1 MRAYT
6 LSCMAETWWQYVERV
21 TDGATQ
27 VAIAAAAG
35 VDKVTVYRWKAEV
48 SLPKPEV
55 AIRLARAYSRPV
67 AEALV
72 ASGAITAEEAA
83 ITEIVTETDVQ
94 ALDNMTLIGEIKR
107 RLEGAP
113 Q

>member
-6 LSCMAETWWQYVERV
+6 LSCMAESWWQYVERV
-21 TDGATQ
+21 TVGATQ

-35 VDKVTVYRWKAEV
+35 VDKATVYRWKAGV
-48 SLPKPEV
+48 SPPRPEV
-55 AIRLARAYSRPV
+55 AIRLARAYGRPV

-83 ITEIVTETDVQ
+83 ITEVVKEIDVQ
-94 ALDNMTLIGEIKR
+94 ALDNQTLVGEITR

>member
-6 LSCMAETWWQYVERV
+6 LSCMAESWWQYVERV
-21 TDGATQ
+21 TNSATQ

-35 VDKVTVYRWKAEV
+35 VDKATVYRWKAGR
-48 SLPKPEV
+48 SLPKPEI
-55 AIRLARAYSRPV
+55 AIRLARAYGRPV

-83 ITEIVTETDVQ
+83 ITEVVTQADVQ
-94 ALDNMTLIGEIKR
+94 ALDNQALVGEIKR
-107 RLEGAP
+107 RLECAS